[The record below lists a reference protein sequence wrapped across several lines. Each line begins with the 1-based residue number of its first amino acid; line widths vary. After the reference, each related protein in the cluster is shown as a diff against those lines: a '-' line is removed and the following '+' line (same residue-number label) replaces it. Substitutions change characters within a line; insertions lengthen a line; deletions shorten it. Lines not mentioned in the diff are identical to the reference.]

1 MTKTTRHRKQLALS
15 TQTVRA
21 LTDAS
26 MASAAGGLSGNRGC
40 NYSQACHTL
49 DCSFSLER
57 GDCHS
62 GIGIA
67 TCTC

>member
-1 MTKTTRHRKQLALS
+1 MKRNIKKLTLRSETLRPLRDAL
-15 TQTVRA
+15 RN
-21 LTDAS
+21 
-26 MASAAGGLSGNRGC
+26 AAGGLSGNRGC